1 MSQPQ
6 PPTPDQVDVT
16 APAGLTQDSV
26 LPAPP
31 PVRHAELKAAILL
44 VFMFVL
50 VAGSVVY
57 LMYARGAFEATQTLV
72 LTADDSDGVGVGAD
86 LTFSGFPIGRVQ
98 RIELAPDGRAR
109 VIIDVPRKDAHWLR
123 SSSIF
128 TLERGIV
135 GGAKLRAYSGILTD
149 PPLPDDATRDLLVGD
164 MAAEIPRL
172 LAAAK
177 DLLNNLGSLTGADS
191 PLDGTLRNVQAV
203 TGKLSGPGGA
213 MGLLTG
219 DDKQS
224 RLLVERANALLV
236 TADQLAR
243 RTDGLVANADTRVF
257 GEKGVMTDAQA
268 TIVQLNA
275 LLADTRASLKK
286 VDAVLVEAQ
295 AVGANARVAT
305 ADLGPLRADVE
316 SNLRKVEQLVNE
328 INRKW
333 PFKRNPEIKLP

>member
-1 MSQPQ
+1 MSQTPI
-6 PPTPDQVDVT
+6 PDQTDVT
-16 APAGLTQDSV
+16 APDTT

-44 VFMFVL
+44 VSMFVL
-50 VAGSVVY
+50 IVGSVLY
-57 LMYARGAFEATQTLV
+57 LMYARGAFEATQVLV
-72 LTADDSDGVGVGAD
+72 LTTDDSDGVVVGAD

-98 RIELAPDGRAR
+98 RIELSPDGKAR
-109 VIIDVPRKDAHWLR
+109 VIIDVPRTDAHWLR
-123 SSSIF
+123 TSSIF

-149 PPLPDDATRDLLVGD
+149 PPLPDNASRDLLVGD

-177 DLLNNLGSLTGADS
+177 DLLTNLGTLTGADS
-191 PLDGTLRNVQAV
+191 PLDSTLRNVQAV
-203 TGKLSGPGGA
+203 TGKLSGPAGA

-219 DDKQS
+219 NDKQS
-224 RLLVERANALLV
+224 QLLIERANALLL

-257 GEKGVMTDAQA
+257 GDKGVMTDAQA

-275 LLADTRASLKK
+275 LLADTRNSLKK

-295 AVGANARVAT
+295 AVGANAKAAT

>member
-1 MSQPQ
+1 MSTPSN
-6 PPTPDQVDVT
+6 PDQTDIT
-16 APAGLTQDSV
+16 APDAV

-44 VFMFVL
+44 VSMFVL
-50 VAGSVVY
+50 IAGSVLD
-57 LMYARGAFEATQTLV
+57 LMYARGVFEATQTLV
-72 LTADDSDGVGVGAD
+72 LATDDSDGVVVGAD

-98 RIELAPDGRAR
+98 RIELAPTGRAR
-109 VIIDVPRKDAHWLR
+109 VIIDVPKKDAHWLR
-123 SSSIF
+123 TSSIF

-177 DLLNNLGSLTGADS
+177 DLLANLGNLTGTDS
-191 PLDGTLRNVQAV
+191 ALDTTMRNVQTV

-224 RLLVERANALLV
+224 ALLIERANALLV

-243 RTDGLVANADTRVF
+243 RTDGLVNNADQRVF
-257 GEKGVMTDAQA
+257 GAQGVMTDAQA
-268 TIVQLNA
+268 TVVQLNA
-275 LLADTRASLKK
+275 LLADTRNSLKK

-295 AVGANARVAT
+295 AVGANARAAT

-333 PFKRNPEIKLP
+333 PFKRNPEITLP

>member
-1 MSQPQ
+1 MS
-6 PPTPDQVDVT
+6 TASNPDQTDIT
-16 APAGLTQDSV
+16 APETA

-44 VFMFVL
+44 VSMFVL
-50 VAGSVVY
+50 IVGSVLY
-57 LMYARGAFEATQTLV
+57 LMYARGVFEATQTLV
-72 LTADDSDGVGVGAD
+72 LATDDSDGVVVGAD

-98 RIELAPDGRAR
+98 RIELAPTGRAR
-109 VIIDVPRKDAHWLR
+109 VIIDVPKKDAHWLR
-123 SSSIF
+123 TSSIF

-149 PPLPDDATRDLLVGD
+149 PPLPDEATRDLLVGD

-177 DLLNNLGSLTGADS
+177 DLLANLGNLTGSDS
-191 PLDGTLRNVQAV
+191 ALDTTMRNVQTV

-224 RLLVERANALLV
+224 ALLIERANALLV

-243 RTDGLVANADTRVF
+243 RTDGLVNNADQRVV
-257 GEKGVMTDAQA
+257 GAQGVMTDAQA
-268 TIVQLNA
+268 TVVQLNA
-275 LLADTRASLKK
+275 LLADTRNSLKK

-295 AVGANARVAT
+295 AVGANARTAT

-333 PFKRNPEIKLP
+333 PFKRNPEITLP

>member
-1 MSQPQ
+1 MSTPAN
-6 PPTPDQVDVT
+6 PDQTDIT
-16 APAGLTQDSV
+16 APEAA

-44 VFMFVL
+44 VSMFVL
-50 VAGSVVY
+50 IVGSVLY

-72 LTADDSDGVGVGAD
+72 LATDDSDGVVVGAD

-98 RIELAPDGRAR
+98 RIELAPDGKAR
-109 VIIDVPRKDAHWLR
+109 VIVDVPKKDAHWLR
-123 SSSIF
+123 TSSIF

-149 PPLPDDATRDLLVGD
+149 PPLPDEATRDLLVGD

-177 DLLNNLGSLTGADS
+177 DLLANLGNLTGTDS
-191 PLDGTLRNVQAV
+191 ALDTTMRNVQTV

-224 RLLVERANALLV
+224 RLLIDRANEI
-236 TADQLAR
+236 
-243 RTDGLVANADTRVF
+243 G
-257 GEKGVMTDAQA
+257 
-268 TIVQLNA
+268 
-275 LLADTRASLKK
+275 RAH
-286 VDAVLVEAQ
+286 V
-295 AVGANARVAT
+295 
-305 ADLGPLRADVE
+305 
-316 SNLRKVEQLVNE
+316 
-328 INRKW
+328 
-333 PFKRNPEIKLP
+333 

>member
-1 MSQPQ
+1 MS
-6 PPTPDQVDVT
+6 TAANPDQTDIT
-16 APAGLTQDSV
+16 APEAV

-44 VFMFVL
+44 ISMFVL
-50 VAGSVVY
+50 ITGSVLY
-57 LMYARGAFEATQTLV
+57 LLYARGAFEATQTLV
-72 LTADDSDGVGVGAD
+72 LATDDSDGVVVGAD

-98 RIELAPDGRAR
+98 RIELAPTGRAR
-109 VIIDVPRKDAHWLR
+109 VIIDVPKKDAHWLR
-123 SSSIF
+123 TSSIF

-177 DLLNNLGSLTGADS
+177 DLLANLGNLTATDS
-191 PLDGTLRNVQAV
+191 ALDTTMRNVQTV

-224 RLLVERANALLV
+224 RLLIERANALLI

-243 RTDGLVANADTRVF
+243 RTDGLVSNADQRVF
-257 GEKGVMTDAQA
+257 GAQGVMTDAQA

-275 LLADTRASLKK
+275 LLADTRNSLKK

-295 AVGANARVAT
+295 AVGANAKAAT

-333 PFKRNPEIKLP
+333 PFKRNPEITLP

>member
-1 MSQPQ
+1 MSQSQ
-6 PPTPDQVDVT
+6 PPNPDQVDVT

-243 RTDGLVANADTRVF
+243 RTDGLVANADTRDF

-268 TIVQLNA
+268 TIVQLNT

>member
-1 MSQPQ
+1 MSQTPN
-6 PPTPDQVDVT
+6 PDQTDIT
-16 APAGLTQDSV
+16 APDAV

-44 VFMFVL
+44 ISMFVL
-50 VAGSVVY
+50 IAGSVLY
-57 LMYARGAFEATQTLV
+57 LMYARGVFEATQVLV
-72 LTADDSDGVGVGAD
+72 LATDDSDGVVVGAD
-86 LTFSGFPIGRVQ
+86 LTFSGFPIGRVR

-109 VIIDVPRKDAHWLR
+109 VIVDVPEKDAHWLR
-123 SSSIF
+123 TSSIF

-149 PPLPDDATRDLLVGD
+149 PPLPDKATRDLLVGD

-177 DLLNNLGSLTGADS
+177 DLLANLGNLTGADS
-191 PLDGTLRNVQAV
+191 PLDSTMRNVQAV

-219 DDKQS
+219 DDAQS
-224 RLLVERANALLV
+224 KLLVERANALLV

-243 RTDGLVANADTRVF
+243 RTSTLVGNADTRVF
-257 GEKGVMTDAQA
+257 GEQGVMTDAQA

-295 AVGANARVAT
+295 AVGANAKAAT
-305 ADLGPLRADVE
+305 ADLAPLRNEVE

-328 INRKW
+328 LNRKW
-333 PFKRNPEIKLP
+333 PFKRNPEITLP

>member
-1 MSQPQ
+1 MSQTPI
-6 PPTPDQVDVT
+6 PDQADIT
-16 APAGLTQDSV
+16 APDSA

-44 VFMFVL
+44 VSMFVL
-50 VAGSVVY
+50 IVGSVLY
-57 LMYARGAFEATQTLV
+57 LMYARGAFEATQVLV
-72 LTADDSDGVGVGAD
+72 LTTDDSDGVVVGAD

-98 RIELAPDGRAR
+98 RIELSPDGKAR
-109 VIIDVPRKDAHWLR
+109 VIIDVPKTDAHWLR
-123 SSSIF
+123 TSSIF

-149 PPLPDDATRDLLVGD
+149 PPLPDNATRDLLVGD

-177 DLLNNLGSLTGADS
+177 DLLNNLGTLTGADS
-191 PLDGTLRNVQAV
+191 PLDSTLRNVQAV
-203 TGKLSGPGGA
+203 TGKLSGPAGA
-213 MGLLTG
+213 MGLITG
-219 DDKQS
+219 NDKQS
-224 RLLVERANALLV
+224 QLLIDRANALLL

-257 GEKGVMTDAQA
+257 GDKGVMTDAQA

-275 LLADTRASLKK
+275 LLADTRNSLKK

-295 AVGANARVAT
+295 AVGANAKAAT

-333 PFKRNPEIKLP
+333 PFKRNPEITLP

>member
-1 MSQPQ
+1 MSTPSN
-6 PPTPDQVDVT
+6 PDQTDIT
-16 APAGLTQDSV
+16 APDAV

-44 VFMFVL
+44 VSMFVL
-50 VAGSVVY
+50 IAGSVLY
-57 LMYARGAFEATQTLV
+57 LMYARGVFEATQTLV
-72 LTADDSDGVGVGAD
+72 LATDDSDGVVVGAD

-98 RIELAPDGRAR
+98 RIELAPTGRAR
-109 VIIDVPRKDAHWLR
+109 VIIDVPKKDAHWLR
-123 SSSIF
+123 TSSIF

-177 DLLNNLGSLTGADS
+177 DLLANLGNLTGTDS
-191 PLDGTLRNVQAV
+191 ALDTTMRNVQTV

-224 RLLVERANALLV
+224 ALVIERANALLV

-243 RTDGLVANADTRVF
+243 RTDGLVNNADQRVF
-257 GEKGVMTDAQA
+257 GAQGVMTDAQA
-268 TIVQLNA
+268 TVVQLNA
-275 LLADTRASLKK
+275 LLADTRNSLKK

-295 AVGANARVAT
+295 AVGANARAAT

-333 PFKRNPEIKLP
+333 PFKRNPEITLP

>member
-1 MSQPQ
+1 MSQTPI
-6 PPTPDQVDVT
+6 PDQTDVT
-16 APAGLTQDSV
+16 APDTT

-44 VFMFVL
+44 VSMFVL
-50 VAGSVVY
+50 IVGSVLY
-57 LMYARGAFEATQTLV
+57 LMYARGAFEATQVLV
-72 LTADDSDGVGVGAD
+72 LTTDDSDGVVVGAD

-98 RIELAPDGRAR
+98 RIELSPDGKAR
-109 VIIDVPRKDAHWLR
+109 VIIDVPRTDAHWLR
-123 SSSIF
+123 TSSIF

-149 PPLPDDATRDLLVGD
+149 PPLPDNASRDLLVGD

-177 DLLNNLGSLTGADS
+177 DLLTNLGTLTGADS
-191 PLDGTLRNVQAV
+191 PLDSTLRNVQAV
-203 TGKLSGPGGA
+203 TGKLSGPAGA

-219 DDKQS
+219 NDKQS
-224 RLLVERANALLV
+224 QLLVERANALLL

-257 GEKGVMTDAQA
+257 GDKGVMTDAQA

-275 LLADTRASLKK
+275 LLADTRNSLKK

-295 AVGANARVAT
+295 AVGANAKAAT

>member
-1 MSQPQ
+1 MSQP
-6 PPTPDQVDVT
+6 PNPDQTDVT
-16 APAGLTQDSV
+16 APDAM

-50 VAGSVVY
+50 VVGSVVY

-177 DLLNNLGSLTGADS
+177 DLLNNLGSLTGTDS

-224 RLLVERANALLV
+224 RLLVERANTLLV
-236 TADQLAR
+236 TAEQLAR

-257 GEKGVMTDAQA
+257 GDKGVMTDAQA

-275 LLADTRASLKK
+275 LLADTRNSLKK

>member
-1 MSQPQ
+1 MSQT
-6 PPTPDQVDVT
+6 PTPDQTDIT
-16 APAGLTQDSV
+16 APDAV

-44 VFMFVL
+44 ISMFVL
-50 VAGSVVY
+50 IAGSVLY
-57 LMYARGAFEATQTLV
+57 LMYARGAFESTQVLV
-72 LTADDSDGVGVGAD
+72 LATDDSDGVVVGAD
-86 LTFSGFPIGRVQ
+86 LTFSGFPIGRVR

-109 VIIDVPRKDAHWLR
+109 VIIDVPEKDAHWLR
-123 SSSIF
+123 TSSIF

-149 PPLPDDATRDLLVGD
+149 PPLPDKATRDLLVGD

-177 DLLNNLGSLTGADS
+177 DLLANLGNLTGADS
-191 PLDGTLRNVQAV
+191 PLDSTMRNVQAV

-219 DDKQS
+219 DDAQS
-224 RLLVERANALLV
+224 KLLVERANALLV
-236 TADQLAR
+236 TADQLTR
-243 RTDGLVANADTRVF
+243 RTSTLVANADQRVF
-257 GEKGVMTDAQA
+257 GEQGVMTDAQA

-275 LLADTRASLKK
+275 LLADTRNSLKK

-295 AVGANARVAT
+295 AVGANAKAAT
-305 ADLGPLRADVE
+305 ADLAPLRNEVE

-328 INRKW
+328 LNRKW
-333 PFKRNPEIKLP
+333 PFKRNPEITLP